1 MLIFILSQSEILYNI
16 QIISSYDKNKEV
28 SLRTP
33 FSINKAS
40 VDRRVYYRIDTTVN
54 SLENIDI
61 LIFDKKTKKE
71 KIIPLPKF
79 LEPKYLDISLGETL
93 KVSFNFLGFP
103 ISEFEF
109 PRVYIISDQGES
121 EAFLLQQDPYNK
133 EVLVRK
139 LEPIDEIGNYKL
151 ALVINHPRQLIEIRI
166 YRILNVVYKPIYK
179 LFEMSYGFSGQ
190 AAYLCLQILNKLPN
204 TISEEYN
211 VLILDASNIPIS
223 MKLRNYGNYSCGIFT
238 PNSAGNYTAKLEGR
252 YKGVISSKVVEFN
265 IIDSI
270 NFEIPIKF
278 VGFEL
283 KKNKGFIKLEN
294 MSNRPIVLSIE
305 AVEAPPEINFNISG
319 SYTIS
324 KNTIIP
330 FEYKFLKKVKKNSN
344 HYIRIKFR
352 DENNRPFFLDIKLS
366 VL

>member
-1 MLIFILSQSEILYNI
+1 MLVLILSQSEILYNV
-16 QIISSYDKNKEV
+16 QIISSYDKNREV
-28 SLRTP
+28 FLRTP
-33 FSINKAS
+33 FSISKAS
-40 VDRRVYYRIDTTVN
+40 VDRRVYYRIDTTLN
-54 SLENIDI
+54 SLENIDVLI
-61 LIFDKKTKKE
+61 LDKKTKKE
-71 KIIPLPKF
+71 KIIPLPRF
-79 LEPKYLDISLGETL
+79 LEPQYLDVSLGETV
-93 KVSFNFLGFP
+93 KVSFNFFGFP

-133 EVLVRK
+133 DILVRK

-151 ALVINHPRQLIEIRI
+151 ALVINHPKQLLEIRI
-166 YRILNVVYKPIYK
+166 YRALNVVYKPVYRF
-179 LFEMSYGFSGQ
+179 FETGYGFSGQ
-190 AAYLCLQILNKLPN
+190 ATYLCLQILNKLPN
-204 TISEEYN
+204 TISEDYN
-211 VLILDASNIPIS
+211 VLISDTSNIPLT

-238 PNSAGNYTAKLEGR
+238 PNSAGNYRAKLEGK
-252 YKGVISSKVVEFN
+252 YKAVISSKVVEFN
-265 IIDSI
+265 IVDSI

-294 MSNRPIVLSIE
+294 NTDKPIILSIE
-305 AVEAPPEINFNISG
+305 SVEAPPEINFSISG

-324 KNTIIP
+324 KNTSIP

-344 HYIRIKFR
+344 HYIRIKFK
-352 DENNRPFFLDIKLS
+352 DESNRQFFLDIKLS